1 MRAWIG
7 WLALV
12 LVLLGAGPARAD
24 ALPPAPSQHV
34 EDHAGVMSSA
44 ARAELDDRL
53 TRLDESGGH
62 QIVVWIAPSI
72 GGRTIEDFAA
82 DAFSA
87 WKIGRAGEDDGVA
100 LFVVTDERAVRIEV
114 GYGVEDRL
122 TDLLA
127 AQIVRD
133 AIVPRLRAGDFDGGI
148 ASGVEAIAAIVE
160 GRPDALPP
168 ARAQSRAPP
177 DEAVDTPSWIVLAIV
192 GIAFLV
198 LLFTRPHL
206 ALFLVSGM
214 LGGGRGGGRGGS
226 SGFHG
231 GGGRSGGGGA
241 TGRW

>member
-12 LVLLGAGPARAD
+12 WLLFAAGSARAD
-24 ALPPAPSQHV
+24 DLPPAPSRHV

-44 ARAELDDRL
+44 ALAELDDRL
-53 TRLDESGGH
+53 ARLDAEGGH
-62 QIVVWIAPSI
+62 QIVVWIAESI
-72 GGRTIEDFAA
+72 GARTIEDFAA

-87 WKIGRAGEDDGVA
+87 WKIGRAGRDDGVA
-100 LFVVTDERAVRIEV
+100 LFVVTGAREVRIEV

-148 ASGVEAIAAIVE
+148 ASGVEAIAAVVE
-160 GRPDALPP
+160 GRPDALP
-168 ARAQSRAPP
+168 AASTSSRGPP
-177 DEAVDTPSWIVLAIV
+177 DDAVDTTSWVVLAIV
-192 GIAFLV
+192 GVAFLV

-206 ALFLVSGM
+206 ALFVLSGM
-214 LGGGRGGGRGGS
+214 LGGRGGRGGS
-226 SGFHG
+226 AGFHG